1 MDGMAVRNNAGSTRG
16 RPFSRGNSGRPKG
29 ARNKATLAIEAL
41 LDGEAELITRKAVD
55 LALEGDTTALRLC
68 LDRIAPPRK
77 DRPVPFTLPQM
88 GSAKDAVVASA
99 ALLEAVANGDLTP
112 MEAGELSKLVTNYVE
127 ALKASDFEER
137 LASIEARTS
146 P

>member
-1 MDGMAVRNNAGSTRG
+1 MDGMAVRNNAENTRG
-16 RPFSRGNSGRPKG
+16 RPFSLGNSGRPKG

-68 LDRIAPPRK
+68 LDRIMPARK
-77 DRPVPFTLPQM
+77 DRPVAFALPALT
-88 GSAKDAVVASA
+88 SARDAVVASA

-127 ALKASDFEER
+127 ALKTADFEER